1 MKLTPRTSLLALLPA
16 LVAAVLLSACNGQTL
31 HGGRLEPAKAAA
43 SIELTDYRGQ
53 PFSMAQQRNK
63 VVLVFFGYTS
73 CPDVCPT
80 TLAHMAQVKRQLGDA
95 FEDVR
100 VVFITVD
107 PNRDTPDK
115 LARYMTLF
123 DSDFLG
129 LTGSPTELRRVMN
142 AYQVTAVRRESAET
156 AQYSIDHS
164 AFTYVIDKQGRLRE
178 LMTFGA
184 PVAELVSDVHLLLQ
198 E

>member
-1 MKLTPRTSLLALLPA
+1 M
-16 LVAAVLLSACNGQTL
+16 
-31 HGGRLEPAKAAA
+31 LEPAKAAA
-43 SIELTDYRGQ
+43 HIELTDHMGQ
-53 PFSMAQQRNK
+53 PFSLAQQRNK
-63 VVLVFFGYTS
+63 VVLMFFGYTS

-80 TLAHMAQVKRQLGDA
+80 TLAHMAQVKRQLGSA

-107 PNRDTPDK
+107 SNRDTQDK

-123 DSDFLG
+123 DKNFLG
-129 LTGSPTELRRVMN
+129 LTGSPIALKRVMN
-142 AYQVTAVRRESAET
+142 GYQVTAERRESADT
-156 AQYSIDHS
+156 DRYSIDHS

-178 LMTFGA
+178 LLPFGT
-184 PVAELVSDVHLLLQ
+184 PVADIASDVQLLLR